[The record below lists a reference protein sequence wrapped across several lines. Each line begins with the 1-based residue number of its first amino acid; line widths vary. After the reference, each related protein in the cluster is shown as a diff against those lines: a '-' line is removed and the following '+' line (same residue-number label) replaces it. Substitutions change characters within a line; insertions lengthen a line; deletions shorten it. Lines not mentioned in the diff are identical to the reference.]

1 MEKKAINLQ
10 VGNGELMKL
19 LKKLS
24 LLALCLCMLAGSF
37 AVPFSV
43 MADEAADEAYKQSLR
58 DKGFTEDYINPL
70 LALHKK
76 YSQWEFEPLLITEIS
91 RQQGKENEYTWDYV
105 IHMEYEDS
113 IKRNLCARSASQTLY
128 RDFSHTTL
136 YDSGWYKA
144 SRAAVEY
151 EMDTRNFLGEKSIF
165 RYLDLRWADGITL
178 DAVAAAL
185 SGTFMENTKLDGEYS
200 NMTYAEFFYMIGEK
214 VGVNPVFLASR
225 IRQEQGTGK
234 SALISGYCGD
244 KMWYYYDNGS
254 GKYSKTDENGNLIN
268 APTSGY
274 TQAGLQKYNG
284 YYNYFNMGSAGTGYF
299 EIYMGGMNEAIEGT
313 PEMASE
319 WGGSPS
325 WNTRWKALYGGTM
338 KVKAK
343 YIDVYQNIPYLQKF
357 NVDARSSKNFWGQYM
372 QNVTAATSEGNTMY
386 RAYSENDFLDTKINF
401 VIPIYE
407 GMPKDNCKTPDGT
420 EFVEAGL
427 LHDDGVESYFIYDLM
442 NVPREDGLV
451 RDYKDMG
458 IQWRTV
464 VCEPEK
470 AVSLGRI
477 NLSKYDQI
485 FIDYSTSG
493 DFKATVNGKPAY
505 IGITSDPDGDY
516 TNKDSY
522 TMDYCNLKSGNG
534 DDLYRRVAKLN
545 VKSDDIGDLYLAT
558 TSPAGEKIFVHN
570 IIFVTKT
577 GHTGT
582 VEDPEAPATQAPVQT
597 DAPAQD
603 EPAPDDGAS
612 TGDVPAGA
620 GTAAAPSTSGENG
633 ADEKDGGNMTM
644 WYIVIAIAVVAVVG
658 NVILFTVLKKKK

>member
-1 MEKKAINLQ
+1 
-10 VGNGELMKL
+10 MKL
-19 LKKLS
+19 FKRLS
-24 LLALCLCMLAGSF
+24 LIALCLCMLVGTF
-37 AVPFSV
+37 AMPVSV
-43 MADEAADEAYKQSLR
+43 MADEAADEAYKQSLK
-58 DKGFTEDYINPL
+58 DKGFTEDYIEPL

-91 RQQGKENEYTWDYV
+91 RQQGKETEYTWDYV
-105 IHMEYEDS
+105 IHMEYADS
-113 IKRNLCARSASQTLY
+113 IKRNLCARSAAQTLY
-128 RDFSHTTL
+128 RDFSHTVL

-165 RYLDLRWADGITL
+165 RYLDLRWSDGITL
-178 DAVAAAL
+178 EAVQAAL
-185 SGTFMENTKLDGEYS
+185 RGTFMENTKLDGEYS
-200 NMTYAEFFYMIGEK
+200 NTTYAEFFYKVGKE

-299 EIYMGGMNEAIEGT
+299 EIYMGGMNEAIQGT
-313 PEMASE
+313 PEMASK

-386 RAYSENDFLDTKINF
+386 RAYSENNFLDTKINF

-407 GMPKDNCKTPDGT
+407 GMPKEKCKTPDGT
-420 EFVEAGL
+420 EFVEADL
-427 LHDDGVESYFIYDLM
+427 LKASNIDSYFTYDLM
-442 NVPREDGLV
+442 NISREDGLV
-451 RDYKDMG
+451 REYADMG
-458 IQWRTV
+458 IKWRTV
-464 VCEPEK
+464 VCKP
-470 AVSLGRI
+470 ADAIALGRI

-485 FIDYSTSG
+485 FIDYSTDG
-493 DFKATVNGKPAY
+493 DFKATSNGKPAY
-505 IGITSDPDGDY
+505 LGITADPNGDY
-516 TNKDSY
+516 TDKNAY
-522 TMDYCNLKSGNG
+522 TVDYCNLKSGNG

-545 VKSDDIGDLYLAT
+545 VKSDDIGDVYLAV
-558 TSPAGEKIFVHN
+558 TSPSGENIYIHN

-582 VEDPEAPATQAPVQT
+582 VEDPNAPETNAPTT
-597 DAPAQD
+597 DAPAVND
-603 EPAPDDGAS
+603 PETDAS
-612 TGDVPAGA
+612 ATEQN
-620 GTAAAPSTSGENG
+620 TETN
-633 ADEKDGGNMTM
+633 ADESDIQANAGVDTSSGDNNGGGNDMTV
-644 WYIVIAIAVVAVVG
+644 WWIVIAVVVIIAVGG
-658 NVILFTVLKKKK
+658 NIVLFTVLKKKK